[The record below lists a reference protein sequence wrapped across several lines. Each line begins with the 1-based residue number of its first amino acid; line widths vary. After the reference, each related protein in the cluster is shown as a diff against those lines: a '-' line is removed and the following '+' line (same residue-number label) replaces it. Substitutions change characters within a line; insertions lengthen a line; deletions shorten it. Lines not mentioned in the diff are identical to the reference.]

1 MYIIIKDHCTRLMFH
16 RSDKTDMKTMT
27 EHEIL
32 TAKELKDELKN
43 AVNDRIIGTMSH
55 LTRGKWYI
63 ADVIFTNLTDS
74 AIHVEI
80 KPKENKIPIDI
91 QIDQPVGMSIERE
104 ACKLIFESVVIGLE
118 SSVNDASAGKVIL
131 ELPDSIERVQRRADA
146 RIQVPKSLNVKVLF
160 WHMGHMDDSV
170 VAPPE
175 NYWQGSL
182 TNISAGGLQ
191 IAIDLEQGS
200 NFRIHQLVGLQFT
213 PMSYE
218 KPILLEA
225 QVKHLVENA
234 DKTLLFVGVE
244 FIGLEASNQGR
255 QKLRRILEIVKE
267 YEKENKLEENSHS

>member
-1 MYIIIKDHCTRLMFH
+1 
-16 RSDKTDMKTMT
+16 MKTMT